1 MTQPAEEQAVE
12 RDHGCQTPECPNDFA
27 VIIIRVDDS
36 TTEMLCDGCHMV
48 MMLAIMQAMA
58 EDGTLVLPVSV
69 TRDEPAS
76 TPAV

>member
-1 MTQPAEEQAVE
+1 MTEPTDQAPVQ
-12 RDHGCQTPECPNDFA
+12 RDHGCQTPDCPNDFA

-58 EDGTLVLPVSV
+58 EDGTLQLPVSV
-69 TRDEPAS
+69 QRDQPATT
-76 TPAV
+76 TPV

>member
-1 MTQPAEEQAVE
+1 MTEQDDIAPVE
-12 RDHGCQTPECPNDFA
+12 RDHGCQTPDCPNDFA

-48 MMLAIMQAMA
+48 MMLAIMQSMA

-69 TRDEPAS
+69 TRDEQATT
-76 TPAV
+76 TPV